1 MKHPDWCGATN
12 ELAGDQD
19 YCLKCDDYDD
29 EQTCEKEHPKD
40 IVHRWVLTEYFFG
53 FSKVEQSY
61 VWISQKFNEKKPR
74 AWKAEMS
81 LDEADA
87 QEVTSDELAEI
98 SKLIGMAAKI
108 VK

>member
-1 MKHPDWCGATN
+1 MKHPDWCGVKN
-12 ELAGDQD
+12 ELSPNAD

-29 EQTCEKEHPKD
+29 FQSCEDDHPKE
-40 IVHRWVLTEYFFG
+40 IVHRWELTDNFFG
-53 FSKVEQSY
+53 FSRREQCY